1 MVVRGVRERER
12 TVFVSSARVSLE
24 ELHVTVLGD
33 ICLFA
38 RYNKA
43 DRT

>member
-1 MVVRGVRERER
+1 MVVRGVREREDCLH
-12 TVFVSSARVSLE
+12 RVSLE